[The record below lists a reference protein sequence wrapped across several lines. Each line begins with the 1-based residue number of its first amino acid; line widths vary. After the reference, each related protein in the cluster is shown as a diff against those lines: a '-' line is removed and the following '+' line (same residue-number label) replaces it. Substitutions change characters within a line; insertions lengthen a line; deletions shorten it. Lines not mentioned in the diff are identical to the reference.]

1 MDELTKY
8 AADVIEFIAGGILF
22 LTALLIWGYLYIP
35 ETLTQVIFPFVTTLG
50 EVSSL
55 ALGIGLLGITY
66 TLGVFAEGASRVAT
80 EWRLRRLTCESMRS
94 EYMATPAAE
103 VAAAAESRLLEA
115 GPLTYA
121 GTLLQ
126 IRPCGSCR
134 QTISARRRARS
145 TQQPAA
151 EEVPLLRALCQKDR
165 TRVEERVRQ
174 RRLEERRE
182 EWRSIAYRTAS
193 GAKSIDAQ
201 LKRLRIERTL
211 LLSIA
216 LITLA
221 LASRAMADPWVATAN
236 NRADPTAL
244 WILALSGAVL
254 AAVCAFL
261 VNERF
266 RRFLDTIAR
275 AHALE
280 VAGK

>member
-35 ETLTQVIFPFVTTLG
+35 VTLTGVIFPFATTLG

-80 EWRLRRLTCESMRS
+80 EWRLRRLTCETMRS
-94 EYMATPAAE
+94 EYVATPAGE
-103 VAAAAESRLLEA
+103 LAAAAESRLLEA
-115 GPLTYA
+115 GHLTLT

-126 IRPCGSCR
+126 LRPCSRCR
-134 QTISARRRARS
+134 QTVITRRAS
-145 TQQPAA
+145 SAQGLAT
-151 EEVPLLRALCQKDR
+151 EDGPLLQKLCAKDR
-165 TRVEERVRQ
+165 AKIEERVRQ
-174 RRLEERRE
+174 RRLEEKRE

-216 LITLA
+216 LITVA
-221 LASRAMADPWVATAN
+221 LATRAIVNPWIASEN
-236 NRADPTAL
+236 NQADPTAL

-254 AAVCAFL
+254 VAVCAFL

-266 RRFLDTIAR
+266 RRFLATITR

-280 VAGK
+280 VAPK